1 MGDSVFKK
9 PLLVKRDP
17 QVAARIPSEETKDEQ
32 ETPVKM
38 WFNVISLSARKRI
51 CGPYR
56 LRRLLLNRSANDVLF
71 HVAVPHIQPLSDTF
85 LEATEPRSSPTMASP
100 DTPGQSSLSSVSTGF
115 TSSIGQDSLAATDGM
130 PEASPDTVSDMLGQM
145 RDGELLHM
153 GTIQQTQLA
162 AGALSPAKS
171 EQPKRKREEESSS
184 DGDIS
189 SDGRPSKVS
198 KCSED
203 DVPSLQSHS
212 SDGFESYQPQLQYLP
227 LKVYHHILQKLKLLD
242 IIHLGLTSRFFLRIL
257 AIYLQSIITINLGQ
271 LAGES
276 IICLGDV
283 AGQNDFPP
291 VVFSDPQLR
300 SIFAPHLHK
309 LVDTDHPTLPE
320 FLRECRPLLSHRL
333 RTPSDCGFLDS
344 KWFNEEFYKLPI
356 TVIGQMIELLCPT
369 EGDFY
374 PPGAEWILR
383 NITTKE
389 YVCKPKHG
397 LGLGDVI
404 LFKASWSSKPPVG
417 IQVNVGA
424 PVHRGAWAGH
434 RFEIVQL
441 EHHKREMMAEMTAET
456 SAGSSTEKP
465 WTDVTTEV
473 IDELEEMWEFEC
485 GRYWKSLT
493 RRPVG

>member
-1 MGDSVFKK
+1 M
-9 PLLVKRDP
+9 
-17 QVAARIPSEETKDEQ
+17 
-32 ETPVKM
+32 
-38 WFNVISLSARKRI
+38 
-51 CGPYR
+51 
-56 LRRLLLNRSANDVLF
+56 
-71 HVAVPHIQPLSDTF
+71 
-85 LEATEPRSSPTMASP
+85 
-100 DTPGQSSLSSVSTGF
+100 
-115 TSSIGQDSLAATDGM
+115 
-130 PEASPDTVSDMLGQM
+130 SDMLGQM
-145 RDGELLHM
+145 RDGELLQM

-162 AGALSPAKS
+162 AGAVSPAKS
-171 EQPKRKREEESSS
+171 EQPKRKRGEESSS
-184 DGDIS
+184 DDDSS

-212 SDGFESYQPQLQYLP
+212 SDDFENYQPQLEHLP
-227 LKVYHHILQKLKLLD
+227 IKVYQHILQKLDLLD

-257 AIYLQSIITINLGQ
+257 AIYLQSILTINLGQ
-271 LAGES
+271 LAGQS

-291 VVFSDPQLR
+291 VVFNDPQLR

-333 RTPSDCGFLDS
+333 RTPSDCGFFDS

-389 YVCKPKHG
+389 YVYKPKNG

-404 LFKASWSSKPPVG
+404 LFKTSWASKPPVG
-417 IQVNVGA
+417 IQVNIGA

-441 EHHKREMMAEMTAET
+441 EHHEREMIAEMTAGT
-456 SAGSSTEKP
+456 STGSSAEKT

-485 GRYWKSLT
+485 GPCWQSLT